1 MLARSYTGPGPAPP
15 LSSAVSSQNMS
26 EKLEKDLIGQFID
39 AVIQDQP
46 KAQLL
51 LKDYPALLDS
61 RWIYNE
67 SVLHFLAVEDYVD
80 GVRFLGQLGADVD
93 SKNEFGDTALI
104 DVASLGNDKL
114 AEILLE
120 HGANPNANS
129 ETNDN
134 PLHCAVASGN
144 ARLVGLLL
152 DYGAK
157 YNYETDI
164 GETVLDVLP
173 QKEASR
179 RAVLEEFAK
188 RNIKL
193 ES

>member
-1 MLARSYTGPGPAPP
+1 MKK
-15 LSSAVSSQNMS
+15 N
-26 EKLEKDLIGQFID
+26 LIGLFID

-46 KAQLL
+46 KAQRL
-51 LKDYPALLDS
+51 LKDYPALLNS
-61 RWIYNE
+61 RWIHNE
-67 SVLHFLAVEDYVD
+67 TVLHFLAVENYLD
-80 GVRFLGQLGADVD
+80 GVRFLANLGANVD
-93 SKNEFGDTALI
+93 STNEFGDTALI
-104 DVASLGNDKL
+104 DVAILGNDKV
-114 AEILLE
+114 AEVLLE
-120 HGANPNANS
+120 HGANPNSSS

-157 YNYETDI
+157 HSYERDI
-164 GETVLDVLP
+164 GETVIDVLP
-173 QKEASR
+173 QKAASR
-179 RAVLEEFAK
+179 KGVLEEFAK

>member
-1 MLARSYTGPGPAPP
+1 MNEELGKN
-15 LSSAVSSQNMS
+15 LIS
-26 EKLEKDLIGQFID
+26 EFID
-39 AVIQDQP
+39 AVVQDQP
-46 KAQLL
+46 KAQRL

-61 RWIYNE
+61 RWIHNE
-67 SVLHFLAVEDYVD
+67 TVLHFLAVENYVD
-80 GVRFLGQLGADVD
+80 GVRFLAKVGADVD
-93 SKNEFGDTALI
+93 STNEFGDTALI
-104 DVASLGNDKL
+104 DVAVLGNDKV
-114 AEILLE
+114 AEVLLE
-120 HGANPNANS
+120 RGANPNANS

-157 YNYETDI
+157 HSYETDI

-173 QKEASR
+173 QEEASR